1 MRTVAITLP
10 ETLLARVDEAAE
22 AEADSRSA
30 WIRDAILG
38 ALPDP
43 AQTLARGESE
53 AAPTRRDATQGHESE

>member
-30 WIRDAILG
+30 WIRDALSA
-38 ALPDP
+38 ALRRRSEEP
-43 AQTLARGESE
+43 ESM
-53 AAPTRRDATQGHESE
+53 A